1 MELEWK
7 ISAKDATRVRNLV
20 KQQKGSPL
28 VQYRMRVN
36 LAKVKAPVSRDTF
49 WRALVGALLTSQ
61 QRSGPESS
69 VSRFINTRPHP
80 IETKK
85 KGSGM
90 HYCIF
95 DLPGFVRQPLSQH
108 SECNTLKRPKKLLV
122 ANTNI
127 PPTEL
132 AWL

>member
-7 ISAKDATRVRNLV
+7 ISTKDAARVRNLV

-36 LAKVKAPVSRDTF
+36 LAKEKAPVSRDTF

-69 VSRFINTRPHP
+69 V
-80 IETKK
+80 
-85 KGSGM
+85 
-90 HYCIF
+90 
-95 DLPGFVRQPLSQH
+95 
-108 SECNTLKRPKKLLV
+108 
-122 ANTNI
+122 
-127 PPTEL
+127 
-132 AWL
+132 